1 MTTFARS
8 SFGLGERAGG
18 MLGVRWAFDEL
29 RLHFH
34 GPACIRLHELAQ
46 FCSTHFILALADELR
61 LHFHGPA
68 CIRLHELAR
77 FCSTHFILAVA
88 YPVISTS
95 QGGMEY
101 AVTLR
106 IEPFPSASPISQRNY
121 CLIVSREMLVFLP
134 IKRGPSRFP
143 SGMLDRHL
151 NPHLKPQIR
160 TFYIMCRF
168 SERVHNCG
176 HYHKSCNPC
185 GKRRRPKKYAP
196 LGIQQLQSRRNP
208 PIMVSLG
215 VIKRTH

>member
-18 MLGVRWAFDEL
+18 VLGVRWAFDEL

-46 FCSTHFILALADELR
+46 FCSSHFILAL
-61 LHFHGPA
+61 
-68 CIRLHELAR
+68 
-77 FCSTHFILAVA
+77 A

-121 CLIVSREMLVFLP
+121 CLVVSHDMFVFLH
-134 IKRGPSRFP
+134 IKQGPSRSS
-143 SGMLDRHL
+143 SGMFDRHL
-151 NPHLKPQIR
+151 NPHLKPLFTNKYTLHHVQI
-160 TFYIMCRF
+160 F
-168 SERVHNCG
+168 
-176 HYHKSCNPC
+176 
-185 GKRRRPKKYAP
+185 
-196 LGIQQLQSRRNP
+196 
-208 PIMVSLG
+208 
-215 VIKRTH
+215 